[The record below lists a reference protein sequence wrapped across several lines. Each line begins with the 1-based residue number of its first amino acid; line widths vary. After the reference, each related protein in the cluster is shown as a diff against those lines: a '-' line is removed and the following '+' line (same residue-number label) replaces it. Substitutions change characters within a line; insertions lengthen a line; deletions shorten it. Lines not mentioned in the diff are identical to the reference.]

1 MQLNYSWLSG
11 DVLVYKIL
19 VSLKIIINLFRVMDN
34 VFLFLVLFKTSELI
48 ATEYPCYIDLKKI
61 KVASQLDPVTE

>member
-1 MQLNYSWLSG
+1 
-11 DVLVYKIL
+11 
-19 VSLKIIINLFRVMDN
+19 MDN

-48 ATEYPCYIDLKKI
+48 AAEYPCYIDLKKKI

>member
-1 MQLNYSWLSG
+1 
-11 DVLVYKIL
+11 
-19 VSLKIIINLFRVMDN
+19 MDN

-48 ATEYPCYIDLKKI
+48 AAEYPCYIDLKKI